1 MTGWVLAGTT
11 FVASS
16 VEFVEAATIVLAV
29 GYAQGWR
36 AALLGTIW
44 AAAALGAIVAVFG
57 PLIGNAASL
66 ARIQLVVGP
75 FLILFGIAWL
85 RKAVWRYAGRKSM
98 HDEQAIYDRE
108 FARLRA
114 NREGRLGFAVAFQGV
129 FVEGLEVAVIVVTF
143 GAASASALA
152 WSTGGA
158 ALAFAAVAIAA
169 LALHKPFARVPEN
182 AMKAIVGVMLFALG
196 TFWTGEAL
204 GVAWWAGDGTLF
216 AIAAAYA
223 VAAAAATL
231 ALRRGARA

>member
-16 VEFVEAATIVLAV
+16 VEFVEAATIVMAV

-231 ALRRGARA
+231 ALRRGTRA